1 MDYNAAFQISAT
13 GMALEKMRLDA
24 TAANLANMNV
34 AAPNAGQV
42 YQPVRIVA
50 RSNVLQFQQVFGRWQ
65 QAMGGGVE
73 FNAQAQAA
81 PARMVSDPGHPY
93 ADSKGM
99 VAYPAVDHA
108 SEMVNMNIALRAYDA
123 NVAAMAAARAMAARA
138 LEIGGQ
144 Q

>member
-13 GMALEKMRLDA
+13 GMALEKTRLEA
-24 TAANLANMNV
+24 TAANLASMNV
-34 AAPNAGQV
+34 AAPSAGQA

-50 RSNVLQFQQVFGRWQ
+50 RSNGLQFAQVFGRWQ
-65 QAMGGGVE
+65 QAAGGVE
-73 FNAQAQAA
+73 FSAQPQTA
-81 PARMVSDPGHPY
+81 PARMVHDPGHPY

-108 SEMVNMNIALRAYDA
+108 AEMVNMNIALRAYEA
-123 NVAAMAAARAMAARA
+123 NVAAMTAARTMAARA